1 MRFHLLA
8 TQAAERS
15 PVSVAVGCALLMF
28 TVGLMVGLVLC
39 SRALRRTD
47 VNRKCCHGYI
57 FFTSGW
63 LLYVGIAALSMQ
75 SEHRVILTVAAL
87 MLFAGLGL
95 TGIVLAILGLSEL
108 KRDNLPG
115 RKGRV
120 PAVTTLVLAGLVA
133 ALIVSVFALG
143 VAKGFMEARQRRAES
158 SKAVFEDLGF
168 SIHPPGEWV
177 RMDIAQINPLA
188 TVAYRRGGPEAYFMI
203 IAEKQTP
210 GAGLELDAVVEGIM
224 NHLEGVSDEMKIL
237 HQGDEVV
244 NGLAGRRVVFEASV
258 KSIPITYL
266 YWFHVTPDRIFQL
279 IAWGNRRDATAAI
292 AEGRKAFDGFTVL
305 PSPK

>member
-1 MRFHLLA
+1 MHFHLLA

-15 PVSVAVGCALLMF
+15 TLTMMVGCFLLLF
-28 TVGLMVGLVLC
+28 TVWLMVGLLRCV
-39 SRALRRTD
+39 RALRRTD
-47 VNRKCCHGYI
+47 VNRKCYHGFI

-63 LLYVGIAALSMQ
+63 LLYAAIAALSIR
-75 SEHRVILTVAAL
+75 SEHRVILVLAGLAL
-87 MLFAGLGL
+87 FGVLGL
-95 TGIVLAILGLSEL
+95 TGVVFAILGLSEL

-115 RKGRV
+115 RKGRAQ
-120 PAVTTLVLAGLVA
+120 AVTTLVLAGLVA
-133 ALIVSVFALG
+133 AMIASTFAFG
-143 VAKGFMEARQRRAES
+143 VAKGFMEARQRRAEG

-177 RMDIAQINPLA
+177 RVDTAQINPLA
-188 TVAYRRGGPEAYFMI
+188 AVAYRRGGPEAYFMI

-224 NHLEGVSDEMKIL
+224 NHLESVSDELKIL

-244 NGLAGRRVVFEASV
+244 NGLAGRRVVCEASI
-258 KSIPITYL
+258 KNIPITYL

-279 IAWGNRRDATAAI
+279 IAWGNRRDASTAI
-292 AEGRKAFDGFTVL
+292 AEGRKAFDGFTML
-305 PSPK
+305 QPK